1 MLNLAIHGILEIL
14 IIIIIVNKLKEIYKM
29 RKFIRKLGYIYGG
42 VLISVFL
49 LGCLYQIVFYSYI
62 NQRVELL
69 KQAAEQI
76 EVVQKYEH
84 SEMKVKGYL
93 QIEKKISF
101 IVHTNDSPDIIL
113 NELNKQFERMGWTIS
128 KVDRNYYGFRAYND
142 NYGFIAGP
150 IMKKSKITG
159 KEEFENDW
167 LVIFYYN
174 NFFARSNI

>member
-1 MLNLAIHGILEIL
+1 MLVSN
-14 IIIIIVNKLKEIYKM
+14 
-29 RKFIRKLGYIYGG
+29 
-42 VLISVFL
+42 
-49 LGCLYQIVFYSYI
+49 CFYSYI

-174 NFFARSNI
+174 NFLRGVIFKARFNFQYNIADSLKPVIFLVIRKYIYCYRLVVMYL

>member
-1 MLNLAIHGILEIL
+1 
-14 IIIIIVNKLKEIYKM
+14 M

-62 NQRVELL
+62 NQRVEIL

-76 EVVQKYEH
+76 EFVQKYEH

-113 NELNKQFERMGWTIS
+113 NELIEQFERMGWVIS
-128 KVDRNYYGFRAYND
+128 EIGIKYKDFSAYN
-142 NYGFIAGP
+142 NQYFFIAEP
-150 IMKKSKITG
+150 IMKKNKKTG
-159 KEEFENDW
+159 EEEFENDW
-167 LVIFYYN
+167 VVIFYYN